1 MIAMAV
7 EWRPCGLL
15 NGQAANPYALL
26 VLNQPLN
33 RNALSAVIDK
43 ASLLVCADAGADRFL
58 QYERSLHNGLKSRV
72 PDAIVG
78 DLDSLT
84 LDTEKHYRE
93 NGVQVVKD
101 PDQYSSDLTKCL
113 KWIRD
118 AWEQQN
124 GKETELDVVVLGGL
138 GGRVDQGFSQIHHLY
153 MASGDAS
160 LVRGRV
166 YLLSESSLSF
176 VLGTGKN
183 VIHIEDSYFTENVG
197 IIPIQGPSKITT
209 SGLEWDVKAW
219 PTSFGGQVSTS
230 NHVRAKQVVIEFD
243 GPRPLFTIELAARLA
258 AAHPR

>member
-1 MIAMAV
+1 MAV
-7 EWRPCGLL
+7 DWRPCGLL
-15 NGQAANPYALL
+15 KGQPSNPYALL

-58 QYERSLHNGLKSRV
+58 QYEKSLENGLEGRL

-84 LDTEKHYRE
+84 LDTEKHYRGK
-93 NGVQVVKD
+93 GVEVVKD

-113 KWIRD
+113 IWIRD
-118 AWEQQN
+118 AWN
-124 GKETELDVVVLGGL
+124 THSRRETELDVIVLGGL

-160 LVRGRV
+160 LASGRV

-176 VLGTGKN
+176 VLEIGKN

-230 NHVRAKQVVIEFD
+230 NHVRAHEIIIEFD